1 MRAAIIMLLAAIAL
15 VEPTSSFCSAVLT
28 TRTSMPP
35 SELHRPSAQILM
47 ERCYLSDVKPLQ
59 KKLDPALIAT
69 VVFACSALTHPTPS
83 HASMNLSI
91 SSPSN
96 LQQSL
101 ISLLD
106 NLSNSG
112 AKGMIAYTLS
122 FILWTM
128 TVGVTTP
135 IETAAGKIQESIND
149 QIQKRFNHLL

>member
-1 MRAAIIMLLAAIAL
+1 MRAAIITLLAAIAL

-35 SELHRPSAQILM
+35 SELHRPSAEILM

-59 KKLDPALIAT
+59 KKMDPALIAT
-69 VVFACSALTHPTPS
+69 VVFACSALTAPC
-83 HASMNLSI
+83 HASVNLPI
-91 SSPSN
+91 PSPSN

-149 QIQKRFNHLL
+149 QLQKKI